1 MRFLAALLA
10 AELTLVVLTPVQAQ
24 APVPPPSP
32 PPLPSGTKVQN
43 TQRDTLWTGPRGLT
57 DAPPFSP
64 PPPAVPITETPA
76 VGPVVF
82 GTNIFTGA
90 FSAEQF
96 SGFNPNYQIAIG
108 DRINFRFWGAFTY
121 EANATV
127 DPEGNIF
134 IPNVGPVRVLGVRN
148 ADLNG
153 YIATRIQAVYQ
164 SNVGVY
170 ANLEAAE
177 PVKVYVT
184 GFVRRP
190 GLYGGSS
197 WDSALYYLDK
207 AGGIDPARG
216 SFRDVTVQRGNKVRA
231 QIDLYPFLLKGSM
244 KSLQLA
250 DGDTIVVGPRKHV
263 ISVSGEVI
271 NPYQFEFTSPSERAA
286 YVLSLAKPKPN
297 ATHVNITR
305 KRGTELRNEYYALD
319 EVGSIRVEDGDEMQI
334 TADKYPGTILVRV
347 EGANL
352 SERSIILP
360 YGAHLSDA
368 IAKIRPA
375 PQANMEAI
383 QLFRKSLMAR
393 QKEMLDSSLRRMEAY
408 VLTARSATSE
418 EAALRTREAE
428 LLLQFI
434 ERAKLVQPKGQIVLA
449 GRADAGET
457 LLEDGDIIR
466 VPDRTVLV
474 SVHGEVSFPTT
485 MVYDRN
491 TSIDDYIT
499 QSGGYTQKADT
510 SRILI
515 LHQDGSF
522 ADNNYEV
529 IRPGDEILVLPK
541 VDSKNIEVMRGITQI
556 LYQIAVAAKVTL
568 GL

>member
-1 MRFLAALLA
+1 MRSLVALLTA
-10 AELTLVVLTPVQAQ
+10 GLTLIALLPAWAQ
-24 APVPPPSP
+24 VPTPPPSSAQI
-32 PPLPSGTKVQN
+32 PSSAKVQN
-43 TQRDTLWTGPRGLT
+43 GQRDPLWTSPRGLT
-57 DAPPFSP
+57 DVPAFNPPAPAMPMAEAPP
-64 PPPAVPITETPA
+64 T
-76 VGPVVF
+76 GPVVF
-82 GTNIFTGA
+82 GANIFSGA

-153 YIATRIQAVYQ
+153 FVEAKIKAVYQ

-170 ANLEAAE
+170 VNLEAAE

-197 WDSALYYLDK
+197 WDSVLYYLDK

-216 SFRDVTVQRGNKVRA
+216 SYRDVTVQRSGKLRV
-231 QIDLYPFLLKGSM
+231 QLDLYPFLLKGTM
-244 KSLQLA
+244 KPLQLA

-263 ISVSGEVI
+263 ITVGGEVL
-271 NPYQFEFTSPSERAA
+271 NPYQFEFTSASERAT

-297 ATHVNITR
+297 ATHVNIAR
-305 KRGTELRNEYYALD
+305 RRGTELRNEYYALD
-319 EVGSIRVEDGDEMQI
+319 QLGSIRIEDGDEMQV

-352 SERSIILP
+352 SERSLVLP
-360 YGAHLSDA
+360 YGAHLSEA
-368 IAKIRPA
+368 VARIRPA
-375 PQANMEAI
+375 PQANMGAI

-434 ERAKLVQPKGQIVLA
+434 ERAKLIQPKGQIVLA

-457 LLEDGDIIR
+457 LLEDGDVVRI
-466 VPDRTVLV
+466 PDRTVLV
-474 SVHGEVSFPTT
+474 SVHGEVSFPST
-485 MVYDRN
+485 MVFDRN
-491 TSIDDYIT
+491 ASLDDYIK
-499 QSGGYTQKADT
+499 QAGGYTQKADT
-510 SRILI
+510 ARILI
-515 LHQDGSF
+515 MHQDGSF
-522 ADNNYEV
+522 AESDSEA

-541 VDSKNIEVMRGITQI
+541 VDSKNIEVARGITQI
-556 LYQIAVAAKVTL
+556 IYQIAVAARVAL